1 MVFLRGGG
9 WVLKE
14 FLGAI
19 LGVGMDTIQLFDL
32 SNYLLEFNPN

>member
-19 LGVGMDTIQLFDL
+19 HGVGMDTIQLFDL
-32 SNYLLEFNPN
+32 SNYLLGFNPN